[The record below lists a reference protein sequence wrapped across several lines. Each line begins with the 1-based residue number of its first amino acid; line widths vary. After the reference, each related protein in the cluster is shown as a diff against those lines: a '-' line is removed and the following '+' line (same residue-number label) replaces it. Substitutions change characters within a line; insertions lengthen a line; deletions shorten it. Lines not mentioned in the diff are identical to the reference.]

1 MNINLSEQFGIPEDV
16 EFTLGENTMIYKIN
30 KNILYVKF
38 TRGWDKSGE
47 SINAINGREVSIVS
61 VITDVEEVILENL
74 PERYKEGWIARDV
87 IDDKEIFA
95 YSTEPRKSVGSY
107 GIKEGDYVSLP
118 YNHLFSSIQYDTGA
132 KKISELLEQKK
143 RSKE

>member
-1 MNINLSEQFGIPEDV
+1 MNINLSEQFGVSEDV

-61 VITDVEEVILENL
+61 VITDAEEVILENL
-74 PERYKEGWIARDV
+74 SEEYKDGWIARDTY
-87 IDDKEIFA
+87 EECIFA
-95 YSTEPRKSVGSY
+95 YTSEPYKEGGSY
-107 GIKEGDYVSLP
+107 GVENGDSVLLP
-118 YNHLFSSIQYDTGA
+118 YSHLFPTIQYDTGA
-132 KKISELLEQKK
+132 VKISVLLEQKR